1 MWRLTKIIAWKQF
14 LGVQCARS
22 PPGFTYMSL
31 EQDTLHLHWFSGLK
45 KEHTAL
51 TSFWKTINWTI
62 TGFTVGAEKYTKCL
76 FVNPLR
82 ARLQYLRLV
91 EHCGMCD
98 SYTLCTLSTLNF
110 SSASRLHL
118 SCHRPP
124 PLWQYLPTLWSRDTA
139 FRPFSSESQHLV
151 SVVPFQCD
159 RRDIPEF
166 RAIDRSRF
174 SNPSACSW
182 ELLVE
187 TATAGEF
194 WISWSW
200 GLSVALGGASAAT

>member
-1 MWRLTKIIAWKQF
+1 
-14 LGVQCARS
+14 
-22 PPGFTYMSL
+22 
-31 EQDTLHLHWFSGLK
+31 
-45 KEHTAL
+45 
-51 TSFWKTINWTI
+51 
-62 TGFTVGAEKYTKCL
+62 
-76 FVNPLR
+76 
-82 ARLQYLRLV
+82 
-91 EHCGMCD
+91 MCD

-110 SSASRLHL
+110 SSASRMHL

-159 RRDIPEF
+159 CRDIPEF

-182 ELLVE
+182 EPTVSAKKPNSDRRRILDFVKLRAKRCPGRGKCGYVRRVVSQGDRVQSHQE
-187 TATAGEF
+187 EEYRIG
-194 WISWSW
+194 WIVKQHFQTF
-200 GLSVALGGASAAT
+200 LKTRKLTMPPP

>member
-1 MWRLTKIIAWKQF
+1 M
-14 LGVQCARS
+14 
-22 PPGFTYMSL
+22 
-31 EQDTLHLHWFSGLK
+31 HWFSVDWNRYMLPSLHSGK
-45 KEHTAL
+45 QL
-51 TSFWKTINWTI
+51 TEQL
-62 TGFTVGAEKYTKCL
+62 TGFTVGAKKYTKCL

-110 SSASRLHL
+110 SSASRMHL

-159 RRDIPEF
+159 CRDIPEF
-166 RAIDRSRF
+166 RAIDRSQREPIRLF
-174 SNPSACSW
+174 MRTDRLGQKAKQRPPANSGFR
-182 ELLVE
+182 EVE
-187 TATAGEF
+187 G
-194 WISWSW
+194 
-200 GLSVALGGASAAT
+200 